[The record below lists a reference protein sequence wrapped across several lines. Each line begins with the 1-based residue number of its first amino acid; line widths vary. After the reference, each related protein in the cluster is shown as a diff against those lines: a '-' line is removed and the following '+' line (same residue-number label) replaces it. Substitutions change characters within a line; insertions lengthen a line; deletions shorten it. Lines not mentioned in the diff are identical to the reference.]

1 MIDPNLEGPT
11 RRNNA
16 GRSGNDRNGEM
27 LAGIK
32 DHANH
37 EKDDVNETD
46 TKLAHAL
53 QGFSDGQGQA
63 QEGTEGQG

>member
-1 MIDPNLEGPT
+1 
-11 RRNNA
+11 
-16 GRSGNDRNGEM
+16 M